1 MGLIQ
6 LSSVLLSLC
15 LLFPCVV
22 CSIITRCTHTLF
34 GWWWVLGTI
43 SFHLKC
49 CAADL
54 QKKKIIT
61 HCSFCPQS
69 LPSRQLQI
77 DLYVS
82 TSFTSAPSSRPPVA
96 GSLRVT
102 PSKRSTFQITDCIC
116 PADLISLQSP
126 CRADQKPFKDLFMK
140 RYLTYS
146 ISPCG
151 SGLSAALDDGWSNNS
166 CGGHC
171 AVHRHLCLHLYF
183 TRPVSVKILPNATP
197 RFWYLNLTS
206 ALWAINKISAQKHSQ
221 FIILVWAG

>member
-1 MGLIQ
+1 MWVSPPVMGLIQ
-6 LSSVLLSLC
+6 LSSASRIKKEVLLSLC

-34 GWWWVLGTI
+34 GGWWGVLGTI

-61 HCSFCPQS
+61 HCGFCP
-69 LPSRQLQI
+69 LPPVSPITSITNRPLCI
-77 DLYVS
+77 YVIYFS
-82 TSFTSAPSSRPPVA
+82 TLITSSRR
-96 GSLRVT
+96 RVT
-102 PSKRSTFQITDCIC
+102 EGDSFKKSVAVASTFQITDCIC

-146 ISPCG
+146 ISP
-151 SGLSAALDDGWSNNS
+151 AVALACQLHWMMADQTT
-166 CGGHC
+166 
-171 AVHRHLCLHLYF
+171 AVEA
-183 TRPVSVKILPNATP
+183 I
-197 RFWYLNLTS
+197 
-206 ALWAINKISAQKHSQ
+206 AL
-221 FIILVWAG
+221 